1 MAQQSEFPASRPVP
15 EAVVYYRGPDIV
27 VTSRCIVTGHGRFLV
42 PDLGDFSRV
51 YEQTHVAR
59 KIALICAGVELA
71 LATPLAAAYGAISLL
86 CAGVVAAGGVGI
98 AVTIDSRNSPA
109 WMVLVAEHRG
119 RLVTLYSTTDQRKF
133 GQVHRA
139 VLRAV
144 EANERP
150 EWRPGTDLMVAGDRR
165 GRSAASRAHP
175 RRYDR
180 R

>member
-1 MAQQSEFPASRPVP
+1 MAQQSEFLASRSGP
-15 EAVVYYRGPDIV
+15 EVVYYRGPDIL
-27 VTSRCIVTGHGRFLV
+27 VTSRRIITGHGRFLV
-42 PDLGDFSRV
+42 PELGDFSRV

-59 KIALICAGVELA
+59 KVALICAVLELA

-86 CAGVVAAGGVGI
+86 CAGFVAAGGVGI
-98 AVTIDSRNSPA
+98 AVAVDSRNSPA

-119 RLVTLYSTTDQRKF
+119 RMVTVYSTADQRKF

-139 VLRAV
+139 VCRAV
-144 EANERP
+144 EANDESA
-150 EWRPGTDLMVAGDRR
+150 WLPGTELMVAGDRR